1 MRQIA
6 AHGERAC
13 SLPPGQSLT
22 SGPKITLSR
31 SGLDFIDS
39 EIAEKNKHFLALN
52 PKKEKKRFETF
63 YQNDNYT
70 LPLIR
75 DLIRD
80 QSPPTTGRPRLASSS
95 SNLNPQLIDDQKN
108 TSVYGAKTLNPQKRD
123 LPLAKSLYGA
133 IHQSFL
139 SGTAAKQ
146 IQDIVLKKKGG
157 LMRQFTMA
165 KCPKLTTTC
174 LCRTHLSCPA
184 HDVPFKNSSWT
195 LKAKNPNSPTKFTQK
210 SPKNP
215 DEKMSKINLLDP
227 NFESKI
233 FLEQFFANFLE

>member
-13 SLPPGQSLT
+13 SLPPGPSLT

-52 PKKEKKRFETF
+52 PKKDKQPF
-63 YQNDNYT
+63 YTSYHNDNYT

-75 DLIRD
+75 D
-80 QSPPTTGRPRLASSS
+80 QSPPATGRLRLGSSS
-95 SNLNPQLIDDQKN
+95 SNLNPQLIDVQKN
-108 TSVYGAKTLNPQKRD
+108 TSVYGPNTLNPQKCTS
-123 LPLAKSLYGA
+123 PLTKSLYGA
-133 IHQSFL
+133 LHQSFL

-146 IQDIVLKKKGG
+146 IQDLVLKKKKGS
-157 LMRQFTMA
+157 LMRQFSMA
-165 KCPKLTTTC
+165 KCSNLTPTC
-174 LCRTHLSCPA
+174 LCRTHLACPA

-195 LKAKNPNSPTKFTQK
+195 LKSKNSNLPTKFTQK
-210 SPKNP
+210 SPENP
-215 DEKMSKINLLDP
+215 DEKMSKINLMDPKLD
-227 NFESKI
+227 SKI
-233 FLEQFFANFLE
+233 FLEEAFASFLE